1 MHSALRPYMTTG
13 LAIVGSSVL
22 AFAPIA
28 PPAPAE
34 SATTT
39 TQSAQQVTLKAKVI
53 TINPSPDAVDVKDA
67 LQGRYCG
74 EDSGNT
80 CMDLEY
86 MPVWTSP
93 GQFGLGVDALTDELA
108 AAVAS
113 GDEVTVL
120 GFSEAAALVP
130 GGR

>member
-67 LQGRYCG
+67 GGKGVFDATLCVDRAAGLMVAHTHRAIAFAAINA
-74 EDSGNT
+74 SSNAA
-80 CMDLEY
+80 L
-86 MPVWTSP
+86 VAIRKN
-93 GQFGLGVDALTDELA
+93 GLGVH
-108 AAVAS
+108 
-113 GDEVTVL
+113 
-120 GFSEAAALVP
+120 F
-130 GGR
+130 

>member
-39 TQSAQQVTLKAKVI
+39 TRQKKKRLKVMK
-53 TINPSPDAVDVKDA
+53 K
-67 LQGRYCG
+67 
-74 EDSGNT
+74 
-80 CMDLEY
+80 
-86 MPVWTSP
+86 
-93 GQFGLGVDALTDELA
+93 
-108 AAVAS
+108 
-113 GDEVTVL
+113 
-120 GFSEAAALVP
+120 
-130 GGR
+130 

>member
-53 TINPSPDAVDVKDA
+53 TINPSPDAVARFASEGFASERDRRSLSLWLTSVPF
-67 LQGRYCG
+67 
-74 EDSGNT
+74 
-80 CMDLEY
+80 
-86 MPVWTSP
+86 PVPFYPHFFNSSHTASCYFCISSP
-93 GQFGLGVDALTDELA
+93 YSFI
-108 AAVAS
+108 
-113 GDEVTVL
+113 
-120 GFSEAAALVP
+120 
-130 GGR
+130 

>member
-93 GQFGLGVDALTDELA
+93 GQFGLGVVRNADGRQRLVDSNPFMRFC
-108 AAVAS
+108 VA
-113 GDEVTVL
+113 
-120 GFSEAAALVP
+120 
-130 GGR
+130 